1 MEQEIE
7 NKTEIKKRLID
18 YYFKNKIKIFAV
30 VLSLISILILS
41 IIFTYNKEKKNILI
55 ADKYLKAG
63 IFLSN
68 NNKDDAKNLYEE
80 VVLSKNKFYSILAL
94 NVIIEK
100 DLVKDKEKILN
111 FFKEIE
117 NLNISEEKKDLLMFK
132 KALYLIKISKNEDGK
147 KLLNNL
153 IDRNSK
159 LKPLIEEIIAN

>member
-30 VLSLISILILS
+30 VLSLISIFILS

-153 IDRNSK
+153 IDKNSK

>member
-1 MEQEIE
+1 MDQEIE

-18 YYFKNKIKIFAV
+18 FYFKNKIKIFAV
-30 VLSLISILILS
+30 VLSLISIFILS

>member
-1 MEQEIE
+1 M
-7 NKTEIKKRLID
+7 
-18 YYFKNKIKIFAV
+18 
-30 VLSLISILILS
+30 
-41 IIFTYNKEKKNILI
+41 I

-111 FFKEIE
+111 F
-117 NLNISEEKKDLLMFK
+117 L
-132 KALYLIKISKNEDGK
+132 K
-147 KLLNNL
+147 KLR
-153 IDRNSK
+153 I
-159 LKPLIEEIIAN
+159 

>member
-153 IDRNSK
+153 KDKNSK

>member
-30 VLSLISILILS
+30 VLSLISIFILS

>member
-1 MEQEIE
+1 MDQEIE

-30 VLSLISILILS
+30 VLSLISIFILS